1 MHNTKKLFMV
11 QGSFIAFLSFD
22 VIAQHFYTFVAVQT
36 EDVIHL
42 DQFLCRIAALLWSH
56 MFNPAPTQIT

>member
-1 MHNTKKLFMV
+1 MV

-22 VIAQHFYTFVAVQT
+22 VIALHFYTFVAVQT

-42 DQFLCRIAALLWSH
+42 DQFVCRIAALL
-56 MFNPAPTQIT
+56 